1 MTELQQFAETYYAG
15 FVAVMGRPN
24 VGKSTL
30 INALLGQKVAAVSPR
45 PQTTRHQQLGI
56 LTTANAQMV
65 LVDTPGLHKPHHK
78 LGEYLNQEA
87 SEAIEDTDVILFV
100 VDGSELP
107 PDEEDQLLVELLT
120 SVKDQPPVIMA
131 LNKCDRLN
139 QEERQASQL
148 AYQALIP
155 QAEVILISAVSGENL
170 LELRSRLTAHLPEG
184 EAFYPADTV
193 TDLYEREIAADLIRA
208 AALIHL
214 RDEVPHAIAVRIDE
228 YTERGEQGAYIAAT
242 LFVER
247 NSQKGIVIG
256 SGGSML
262 KQIGITARKE
272 IEAMSQRKVFL
283 NLRVKVRNNW
293 RNDENALSNFGFRFK
308 DK

>member
-1 MTELQQFAETYYAG
+1 MNDRHPDNDSFYAG

-30 INALLGQKVAAVSPR
+30 INALLGQTVAAVSPR

-56 LTTANAQMV
+56 LTSANAQMI

-100 VDGSELP
+100 VDASQSP
-107 PDEEDQLLVELLT
+107 PDEEDHLLVDLLT
-120 SVKDQPPVIMA
+120 TVQNKPPVIMA
-131 LNKCDRLN
+131 LNKCDRLVP
-139 QEERQASQL
+139 EEHQASRN
-148 AYQALIP
+148 AYQALLP
-155 QAEVILISAVSGENL
+155 EAEIILVSATAGENL
-170 LELRSRLTAHLPEG
+170 LELRARLIAHLPAG
-184 EAFYPADTV
+184 EPFYPADTI

-247 NSQKGIVIG
+247 DSQKGIVIG

-262 KQIGITARKE
+262 KQIGMTARKE

-293 RNDENALSNFGFRFK
+293 RNDENALRNFGFRFK
-308 DK
+308 DQ